1 MEASWESGIEKTSD
15 LVDPR
20 LERDREERDTRS
32 PKEPNLENHGGSGDE
47 TSWAPATLI
56 HARSMEVNTTSG
68 TLYRRRKKTKEK

>member
-32 PKEPNLENHGGSGDE
+32 PKEPNLENHGGSDDE
-47 TSWAPATLI
+47 TS
-56 HARSMEVNTTSG
+56 
-68 TLYRRRKKTKEK
+68 